1 MKKVL
6 VILILT
12 LFGFYSFSQDNFIPE
27 KFDLGLMK
35 TKTGARVIYNGEKNS
50 FTFDIVGENINP
62 TEQKGFIIIDNNIFQ
77 TVILPFPQKVDFKGM
92 TVEEQKANLL
102 AYRDYEI
109 DYFKNQ
115 VKLDI
120 TNLKYDWLVLN
131 DKVFLFW
138 YFNMPVDN
146 ETVRKQLYLTSIC
159 FDHILNLN
167 TVQEKDKDSFKF
179 GKELLVKIGETLE
192 LNEHV
197 LDIEKLS
204 QELN

>member
-1 MKKVL
+1 MKKITVF
-6 VILILT
+6 LILT
-12 LFGFYSFSQDNFIPE
+12 VIGFYSFSQNNFVPE
-27 KFDLGLMK
+27 KFDLGLLK

-50 FTFDIVGENINP
+50 FTFDIIGEKINP

-115 VKLDI
+115 LKLDI
-120 TNLKYDWLVLN
+120 TKLKYDWLLLN

-146 ETVRKQLYLTSIC
+146 ETVRKQLYLTTIC

-167 TVQEKDKDSFKF
+167 TVQEKDNESFES